1 MAADTTGSRIGNLQP
16 THSSS
21 PAGGRDLSLDAARG
35 LIVALMAL
43 DHVRIFFSEAQFN
56 PVDLDQT
63 TFGYF
68 LTRWVTHLCA
78 PGFFFIAGMGASLMA
93 GKAGKAR
100 VARFLVVRG
109 VWLIALELLVFGFA
123 WSFNPGWSWLGVIWS
138 LGASMIVMAGLIFVP
153 RLLLLVVAAAFAA
166 GHNAISVNEPGPLVT
181 VLYSG
186 GFAQLPVL
194 GPKIVLYSIVPW
206 LALMALGY
214 AATPWLAP
222 QGKPSS
228 RRLLVVGATA
238 LAAFAVARLAG
249 VGQSAWNGFT
259 AYPEFWRTLSSFLN
273 VDKYPPSLQFSL
285 LMLGLMAVFLAYAA
299 APRNRRGLVE
309 ICAVYGRVPFFFY
322 AIHLFLIHGAALALA
337 TALGW
342 PHEQLV
348 WKGVGPNLTP
358 PDGYGLPLI
367 GVYAAWFAVLLALY
381 PACTWFGAVKDRS
394 RLWWIR
400 FL

>member
-1 MAADTTGSRIGNLQP
+1 MAADTTGSRIENLQP
-16 THSSS
+16 AHSSS

-63 TFGYF
+63 TFSYF

-93 GKAGKAR
+93 GKTGKAR

-206 LALMALGY
+206 LALMAVGY
-214 AATPWLAP
+214 TATPWLAP

-249 VGQSAWNGFT
+249 AGQSAWNGFT

-309 ICAVYGRVPFFFY
+309 IYAVYGRVPFFFY

-381 PACTWFGAVKDRS
+381 PACKWFGAVKDRS